1 MKIKTIMGKQKIR
14 DLRNKKNC
22 QNFIYCQNRNVNS

>member
-14 DLRNKKNC
+14 DLRNRKKIVKIL
-22 QNFIYCQNRNVNS
+22 FIAKIECK